1 MAIALKKQ
9 AQYLTQNGF
18 TEQQANALVYF
29 QKDFIEDHLA
39 TKMDIEMVRKEIEMV
54 RKDLTKEIEM
64 VRKDLTIRLGS
75 IMVGGIIVLSIIM
88 KLMNS

>member
-1 MAIALKKQ
+1 MATALKKQ

-39 TKMDIEMVRKEIEMV
+39 TKVDIEMVRADLKREIEMV
-54 RKDLTKEIEM
+54 K
-64 VRKDLTIRLGS
+64 KDLTIRLGS
-75 IMVGGIIVLSIIM
+75 IMVGGIIVLSIVM
-88 KLMNS
+88 KLLNS